1 MRAAKILFATN
12 LAPEG
17 HAASGGRS
25 LEWATAMA
33 AATGA
38 TLLIAHVEPGSPTA
52 AFGSIYRGLPDPGI
66 AETARALAAVRPT
79 QDDVPFEH
87 RMLRGDAAEE
97 LLKLMTEE
105 KVDAVVVD
113 AHPQKRLLHRLGGT
127 LDAILHRAP
136 CPVLIC
142 RD

>member
-1 MRAAKILFATN
+1 MRAAKILFATD
-12 LAPEG
+12 LGPEG
-17 HAASGGRS
+17 TVATGGRS
-25 LEWATAMA
+25 LDWATALA

-38 TLLIAHVEPGSPTA
+38 TLLITHVEPGSPTA
-52 AFGSIYRGLPDPGI
+52 AFGSIYRGLSDPGI

-87 RMLRGDAAEE
+87 RMLRGDVAEE
-97 LLKLMTEE
+97 LLKLISEE
-105 KVDAVVVD
+105 KIDAVVVD

-127 LDAILHRAP
+127 LDALLHRAP
-136 CPVLIC
+136 CPMLIC